1 MRLHYYRTDRLSRA
15 QCRIIAMTA
24 NAMSGDREQ
33 CLAAGMNDYVAKP
46 FSRIKLWAALAR
58 IQPLKPGSECAS
70 NAQAPLG

>member
-1 MRLHYYRTDRLSRA
+1 
-15 QCRIIAMTA
+15 MTA

-46 FSRIKLWAALAR
+46 FSRIELWAALAR

>member
-1 MRLHYYRTDRLSRA
+1 
-15 QCRIIAMTA
+15 MTA

-46 FSRIKLWAALAR
+46 FSRIELWAALAC